1 MGIIVHDGT
10 FLYYYAA
17 TCIAPLIPNVARI
30 FPYSNTL
37 EGTIV
42 AYTCHGDTNN
52 ILAAVCSNRGIW
64 EPNLSHICAQLQ
76 YSGTCIHHFVYLA

>member
-1 MGIIVHDGT
+1 MMAP
-10 FLYYYAA
+10 FLYYYYAA
-17 TCIAPLIPNVARI
+17 NCNAPLIPNVARI

-64 EPNLSHICAQLQ
+64 EPNLSHICGK
-76 YSGTCIHHFVYLA
+76 YSLIGTFIIIFVYFA